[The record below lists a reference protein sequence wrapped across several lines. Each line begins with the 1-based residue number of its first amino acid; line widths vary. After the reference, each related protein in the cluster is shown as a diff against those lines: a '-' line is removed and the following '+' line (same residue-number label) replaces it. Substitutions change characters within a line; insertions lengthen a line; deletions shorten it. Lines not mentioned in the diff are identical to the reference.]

1 MYVKLEPTKSPK
13 GFEDNSLIYHYTSL
27 DAMLGIVRPDSIIMW
42 ATHYQ
47 YLNDRDEIA
56 KGVEAMKKH
65 EGALHASQF
74 ENLFIISFS
83 TNEDDLSMWHMYSA
97 GYSGCILG
105 FRNNKIGGNRVKC
118 AYCEEDA
125 EKSLENTEKL
135 LNKGAVSIIDENG
148 TISCGSRSLLNGF
161 MKSFVMTGI
170 ITSTAIGLKNK
181 EFAFEKEVRIF
192 VDLEEEN
199 SHIIK
204 YRKRKSE
211 IIPYIECLIE
221 KDALA
226 EIWIPNNEATERTKR
241 SLERM
246 LDQYGYNNTIVKVS
260 NTSFRP

>member
-1 MYVKLEPTKSPK
+1 MYVKLEPSQAPK
-13 GFEDNSLIYHYTSL
+13 GFEDNSLIYQYTSL
-27 DAMLGIVRPDSIIMW
+27 DAMLGIVRQDSIVMW

-47 YLNDRDEIA
+47 YLNDKDEIK
-56 KGVEAMKKH
+56 KGVEAMKKQ
-65 EGALHASQF
+65 EASLTTEMF

-83 TNEDDLSMWHMYSA
+83 TAVDDLSMWYMYSS

-105 FRNNKIGGNRVKC
+105 FNKSKIGGNIVRC
-118 AYCEEDA
+118 IYSEEEAD
-125 EKSLENTEKL
+125 KSLGNTKWL
-135 LNKGAVSIIDENG
+135 LDKGAATRIDENG
-148 TISCGSRSLLNGF
+148 SLCGESRSILNGI
-161 MKSFVMTGI
+161 MKSFVMTGA

-181 EFAFEKEVRIF
+181 EFAFEDEVRVFIN
-192 VDLEEEN
+192 LEEKN

-204 YRKRKSE
+204 YRKRNSE

-246 LDQYGYNNTIVKVS
+246 LNQYGYNNTKVKVS

>member
-13 GFEDNSLIYHYTSL
+13 GFEDNSLIYQYTSL
-27 DAMLGIVRPDSIIMW
+27 DAMLGIVRQDSIVMW

-47 YLNDRDEIA
+47 YLNDKDEIK
-56 KGVEAMKKH
+56 KGVEAMKKQ
-65 EGALHASQF
+65 EASLTTEMF

-83 TNEDDLSMWHMYSA
+83 TAVDDLSMWYMYSS

-105 FRNNKIGGNRVKC
+105 FNKSKIGGNIVRC
-118 AYCEEDA
+118 IYSEEEAD
-125 EKSLENTEKL
+125 KSLGNTKWL
-135 LNKGAVSIIDENG
+135 LDKGAVSTIDENG

-161 MKSFVMTGI
+161 MKSFVKTGI

-181 EFAFEKEVRIF
+181 EFAFEKEIRIF

-211 IIPYIECLIE
+211 IIPYIECLID

-226 EIWIPNNEATERTKR
+226 EIWIPNNEATPRTKA

-246 LDQYGYNNTIVKVS
+246 LNQYGYNNTKVKVS

>member
-13 GFEDNSLIYHYTSL
+13 GFEDNSLIYQYTSL

-56 KGVEAMKKH
+56 KGVEAMKKQ
-65 EGALHASQF
+65 ESSLTTEMF

-83 TNEDDLSMWHMYSA
+83 TNQDDLSMWYMYSG

-105 FRNNKIGGNRVKC
+105 FNKSMIGGNIVRC
-118 AYCEEDA
+118 IYSEEEA
-125 EKSLENTEKL
+125 EKSLENTKWL
-135 LNKGAVSIIDENG
+135 LDKGAATRIDENG
-148 TISCGSRSLLNGF
+148 SLCGESRSILNGF

-211 IIPYIECLIE
+211 IIPYIECQINKE
-221 KDALA
+221 ALA
-226 EIWIPNNEATERTKR
+226 EIWIPNNEAKDRTKK
-241 SLERM
+241 SIERM
-246 LDQYGYNNTIVKVS
+246 LKQYGYNDTIVKVS

>member
-13 GFEDNSLIYHYTSL
+13 GFEDNSLIYQYTSL
-27 DAMLGIVRPDSIIMW
+27 EAMLGIVRPDSIIMW

-56 KGVEAMKKH
+56 KGVEAMKKY
-65 EGALHASQF
+65 EESLHASQF

-83 TNEDDLSMWHMYSA
+83 TNEDDLSMWHMYSGA
-97 GYSGCILG
+97 YSGCILG
-105 FRNNKIGGNRVKC
+105 FKNNKIGGNRVKC
-118 AYCEEDA
+118 AYCKEDA
-125 EKSLENTEKL
+125 EKSLEYTENL
-135 LNKGAVSIIDENG
+135 LNKGALSTIDENG
-148 TISCGSRSLLNGF
+148 TISCGSRSMLSESL
-161 MKSFVMTGI
+161 KSFAITSS
-170 ITSTAIGLKNK
+170 ITSTVIGLKNK
-181 EFAFEKEVRIF
+181 EFAFEKEVRIY
-192 VDLEEEN
+192 VDLEEEY

-226 EIWIPNNEATERTKR
+226 EIWIPNNEAKDRTKK
-241 SLERM
+241 SIERM
-246 LDQYGYNNTIVKVS
+246 LKQYGYNDTIVKVS

>member
-13 GFEDNSLIYHYTSL
+13 GFEDNSLIYQYTSL

-65 EGALHASQF
+65 EESLHASQF

-83 TNEDDLSMWHMYSA
+83 TNEDDLSMWHMYSGA
-97 GYSGCILG
+97 YSGCILG
-105 FRNNKIGGNRVKC
+105 FRKERIGGNMVKC
-118 AYCEEDA
+118 IYNEEEA
-125 EKSLENTEKL
+125 GKSLGNTRWL
-135 LNKGAVSIIDENG
+135 LDKGAATRIDENG
-148 TISCGSRSLLNGF
+148 SLCGESRSILNGI
-161 MKSFVMTGI
+161 MKSFVMTGA

-181 EFAFEKEVRIF
+181 EFAFEDEVRVFIN
-192 VDLEEEN
+192 LEEKN

-204 YRKRKSE
+204 YRKRNSE

-226 EIWIPNNEATERTKR
+226 EIWIPNNEAKGRTKK
-241 SLERM
+241 SIERM
-246 LDQYGYNNTIVKVS
+246 LKQYGYNNTKVKVS